1 MKIYDYARDGTV
13 TVTDVPDIVPPS
25 VTNFQ
30 ARAALIEAGLFAA
43 ADAAAKA
50 AGGVTAQAWD
60 YANVFER
67 QSPTIAALASGLK
80 LTSAQ
85 VDALFIAAASKTA

>member
-13 TVTDVPDIVPPS
+13 TVTDIPDTVPAS

-30 ARAALIEAGLFAA
+30 ARAALIDAGMFAA

-50 AGGVTAQAWD
+50 AGGVAAQAWE
-60 YANVFER
+60 YANIFER

-85 VDALFIAAASKTA
+85 VDALFISAATKTA